1 MDYRVIN
8 PTIAAALATCLFFAH
23 EAFCGQRV
31 DELEAICIV
40 LPDCDLD
47 NQEPEHTPDEI
58 ISKYGVTTN
67 AIAADLKLI
76 ASRYGTGETNELLR
90 IARISAI
97 GWLGDYGSTNDLE
110 YLAVVAT
117 NSADYAQQSAVGAGI
132 VILRHSPRL
141 IPYAR
146 DIVTNGCL
154 YSVGLRR
161 WVQSQ
166 LLGMCE
172 EGKSDNYI
180 DDPAQHA
187 RIAAFF
193 LELADMRVYEDDYLF
208 VDRCAYTLNP
218 TYRHSQRRRDNLAA
232 ARPSGLTGLPAGIYD
247 ARQRDAVQNE

>member
-1 MDYRVIN
+1 MKKLTTAFAV
-8 PTIAAALATCLFFAH
+8 AAFAVCALGATRPEVMSALERMSLYLH
-23 EAFCGQRV
+23 PDNLDEAESPPSPLEVKARYSLSDG
-31 DELEAICIV
+31 ELLQAI
-40 LPDCDLD
+40 LDL
-47 NQEPEHTPDEI
+47 
-58 ISKYGVTTN
+58 SAKYGASETNDDHRLSRETAVVWIGNFGGTNNLVYLGTIMTN
-67 AIAADLKLI
+67 A
-76 ASRYGTGETNELLR
+76 S
-90 IARISAI
+90 
-97 GWLGDYGSTNDLE
+97 
-110 YLAVVAT
+110 
-117 NSADYAQQSAVGAGI
+117 DYAQQSAVGAGI

-180 DDPAQHA
+180 NDPAQHA

-193 LELADMRVYEDDYLF
+193 LELADLRVYEDDYLF